1 MELRNYLSDHY
12 AKTTAAAYSREITLY
27 RTAHPGA
34 GHYRY
39 GQVLDYIG
47 QCRNKYSNPQT
58 INRILASVKVYYDW
72 LCYSGQRKDNPAK
85 SIRLRDQRA
94 RDLQLQDLFQ
104 PEELERLL
112 DRKERY
118 GDLVIRNQVVL
129 SLLIC
134 QGLQLGELTG
144 LRVADVRLAEGT
156 IDVKATAKTNART
169 LPLKPRQIMG
179 LHSYIGQERPR
190 LLREKTDALI
200 LTKLGTAERGEGIH
214 YLVSTCQGLF
224 PDRRLTPQTIRQSV
238 IANLLKQGHDLRV
251 VQTFAGHKYPS
262 TTERYRQSRIE
273 ELKAAVQKYH
283 PFG

>member
-12 AKTTAAAYSREITLY
+12 TKTTAAAYGREITLY
-27 RTAHPGA
+27 RAAHPGA
-34 GHYRY
+34 GSYRY

-47 QCRNKYSNPQT
+47 ECRNKYSNPQT

-72 LCYSGQRKDNPAK
+72 LCHSGQRSDNPAK
-85 SIRLRDQRA
+85 SIRLRDNRT
-94 RDLQLQDLFQ
+94 RDLQLQDLFG

-112 DRKERY
+112 ERKERY
-118 GDLVIRNQVVL
+118 GDLVLRNQVLL

-134 QGLQLGELTG
+134 QGLQLGELTA
-144 LRVADVRLAEGT
+144 LRTGDVRLEAGT
-156 IDVKATAKTNART
+156 IDVKATPKTNART
-169 LPLKPRQIMG
+169 LPLQPRQIRG
-179 LHSYIGQERPR
+179 LHHYIDQERPR
-190 LLREKTDALI
+190 LLRERTDALI

-214 YLVSTCQGLF
+214 YLVSTCQKFF

-251 VQTFAGHKYPS
+251 VQTFAGHKTPS
-262 TTERYRQSRIE
+262 TTERYRQSQIE

>member
-12 AKTTAAAYSREITLY
+12 TKTTAVAYDREITLY

-34 GHYRY
+34 GSYRY

-72 LCYSGQRKDNPAK
+72 LCHSGQRKDNPAK
-85 SIRLRDQRA
+85 SIRLRDNRA
-94 RDLQLQDLFQ
+94 RDLQLQDLFG
-104 PEELERLL
+104 PEELEGLL
-112 DRKERY
+112 ERKERY
-118 GDLVIRNQVVL
+118 GDLVLRNQVVL
-129 SLLIC
+129 SLLIY
-134 QGLQLGELTG
+134 QGLQLGEITG
-144 LRVADVRLAEGT
+144 LRVPDVRLEAGT
-156 IDVKATAKTNART
+156 IYVEATPKTNART
-169 LPLKPRQIMG
+169 LPLKPRQVMG
-179 LHSYIGQERPR
+179 LHRYIDQERPR
-190 LLREKTDALI
+190 LVRERTDALI

-251 VQTFAGHKYPS
+251 VQTFAGHK
-262 TTERYRQSRIE
+262 
-273 ELKAAVQKYH
+273 
-283 PFG
+283 